1 LFYSASLIHRTEA
14 SNNSNQAM
22 ARILVIEDE
31 LPVRENLVRFLKLE
45 GHQVSEAPDGAAG
58 VARASLELPD
68 MILCDV
74 MMPNMNGFEALAA
87 LQADPRLRHIP
98 LVFLSASAE
107 PERMAEAVGMGARG
121 YITKPFSLADVKS
134 ALDRHLS

>member
-1 LFYSASLIHRTEA
+1 
-14 SNNSNQAM
+14 M

-31 LPVRENLVRFLKLE
+31 QPVRENLVRFLKLE

-58 VARASLELPD
+58 VAKASLELPD

-87 LQADPRLRHIP
+87 LQADPRMRHIP

-121 YITKPFSLADVKS
+121 YITKPFSLADVK
-134 ALDRHLS
+134 AAVQRHLP

>member
-1 LFYSASLIHRTEA
+1 
-14 SNNSNQAM
+14 M
-22 ARILVIEDE
+22 AHILVIEDE
-31 LPVRENLVRFLKLE
+31 PPVRANLVRFLKLE
-45 GHQVSEAPDGAAG
+45 GHQVSEAPDGAVG
-58 VARASLELPD
+58 VAKAKLDPPD

-87 LQADPRLRHIP
+87 LQADPALRDIP

-121 YITKPFSLADVKS
+121 YITKPFSLADVK
-134 ALDRHLS
+134 AAMDQHLAKK